1 MLNVYRDI
9 LILGKF
15 GFFVELFAAALL
27 LMRHVEK
34 RSYFPLRVFAC
45 AAVAVPLYFMPSV
58 SYHGFGLEYLIA
70 LALIYLGGLACF
82 KIRPLTGAFFSVGAF
97 AMQHLGWN
105 VLLVFFTTI
114 GLDNFGRAGGI
125 VFYFVCYALVYTA
138 CAFVF
143 PVRDATVSGRTQNIS
158 LIVISALIMTCV
170 YVLSSLL
177 NYSGLW
183 NVYCRMYAV
192 VCCTFALCTQF
203 GMFRTGS
210 LMRRNEQLEYENL
223 ALEQL
228 LYQGKKQQE
237 LSRETVQ
244 IIETKCHDLKNQIS
258 VLRKLDKKERDSHLD
273 EIEKAVMIYGDIAKT
288 GNDALDIVLTEKSLL
303 CEKHK
308 IKFTYIVDGESL
320 SSFNPVDISFLFGN
334 ILDNAIESVS
344 DESSEEKRIIKLNV
358 ATACGM
364 LRIHAENFCGRK
376 VAFSEG
382 LPLTNKEDKTFHGF
396 GVKSIRYFV
405 EKNNGNLVMS
415 QVGDIFSV
423 NVLLPIAHKT
433 GAAAKED
440 ESIEVDL
447 PPAP

>member
-1 MLNVYRDI
+1 MLNVYKDI

-27 LMRHVEK
+27 LMRHVDK
-34 RSYFPLRVFAC
+34 RSYFPLRVLAC

-58 SYHGFGLEYLIA
+58 SFHGFGLEYIIA
-70 LALIYLGGLACF
+70 LALIYLGGLVCF
-82 KIRPLTGAFFSVGAF
+82 KIKPLTGAFFSVGAF
-97 AMQHLGWN
+97 AMQHLAWN
-105 VLLVFFTTI
+105 VLLVIFGAV

-125 VFYFVCYALVYTA
+125 AFYFICYALVYTA

-158 LIVISALIMTCV
+158 LIVISALIMICV

-183 NVYCRMYAV
+183 NIYCRMYAV
-192 VCCTFALCTQF
+192 ACCTFALSTQF
-203 GMFRTGS
+203 GLFRTGT
-210 LMRRNEQLEYENL
+210 LMRRNEQLQYENL

-258 VLRKLDKKERDSHLD
+258 VLRKLDKKERDSQLD

-308 IKFTYIVDGESL
+308 IKFTYIVDSESL
-320 SSFNPVDISFLFGN
+320 ASFNPVDISFLFGN
-334 ILDNAIESVS
+334 ILDNAIESIS
-344 DESSEEKRIIKLNV
+344 EESEEKRIIKLNV

-364 LRIHAENFCGRK
+364 LRIHAENYCGRK
-376 VAFSEG
+376 VVFSEG
-382 LPLTNKEDKTFHGF
+382 LPLTNKEDKVIHGF

-423 NVLLPIAHKT
+423 NVLLPIAQEAGKPVKDQGEQI
-433 GAAAKED
+433 GAN
-440 ESIEVDL
+440 L
-447 PPAP
+447 PPSP